1 MSRPHAAKPDYAALG
16 DEELLRRLRA
26 GDADAEEALYM
37 RYKPVVRQP
46 RAHVFSSWARTG
58 EDIIQ
63 EGMIGLYKA
72 VCDYE
77 FDKQASFRVFAELC
91 ITRQIITAIKSATRK
106 KHIPLNTY
114 VSLSRP
120 VYDDGESERTLIDVL
135 QTARVSDPEEALIG
149 RESYEA
155 IARDIET
162 ILSPL
167 ERQSLALYLQGLSY
181 QQIGRG
187 ARPLHQVR
195 GQRHPAREEKSSRNA
210 CAPRRLRPGEEAPA
224 PDARSSALSFRP
236 LAHGRAPKT
245 RRARAIWPGDAPPR
259 AMRAPLPGPS
269 LLSGGSHAEKTG
281 PICSLRHGVRVRGGR
296 GARRAARARRR
307 AAPRDGAV
315 RRPRWCSARR
325 RSSLAASGW
334 ASCSA
339 RAGGGSGARRCSP
352 AATAR
357 WRM

>member
-37 RYKPVVRQP
+37 RYKPVVRS
-46 RAHVFSSWARTG
+46 RARTYFLVG
-58 EDIIQ
+58 ADREDIIQ

-181 QQIGRG
+181 QQIAAALGR
-187 ARPLHQVR
+187 ATKCVDNAI
-195 GQRHPAREEKSSRNA
+195 QRVKKKLEE
-210 CAPRRLRPGEEAPA
+210 RLRA
-224 PDARSSALSFRP
+224 
-236 LAHGRAPKT
+236 
-245 RRARAIWPGDAPPR
+245 
-259 AMRAPLPGPS
+259 
-269 LLSGGSHAEKTG
+269 
-281 PICSLRHGVRVRGGR
+281 
-296 GARRAARARRR
+296 
-307 AAPRDGAV
+307 
-315 RRPRWCSARR
+315 
-325 RSSLAASGW
+325 
-334 ASCSA
+334 
-339 RAGGGSGARRCSP
+339 
-352 AATAR
+352 
-357 WRM
+357 

>member
-1 MSRPHAAKPDYAALG
+1 MSRPHAAKPDYAALS

-37 RYKPVVRQP
+37 RYKPVVRS
-46 RAHVFSSWARTG
+46 RARTYFLVG
-58 EDIIQ
+58 ADREDIIQ

-181 QQIGRG
+181 QQIAAALGRSTKCVDN
-187 ARPLHQVR
+187 AI
-195 GQRHPAREEKSSRNA
+195 QRVKKKLEE
-210 CAPRRLRPGEEAPA
+210 RLRA
-224 PDARSSALSFRP
+224 
-236 LAHGRAPKT
+236 
-245 RRARAIWPGDAPPR
+245 
-259 AMRAPLPGPS
+259 
-269 LLSGGSHAEKTG
+269 
-281 PICSLRHGVRVRGGR
+281 
-296 GARRAARARRR
+296 
-307 AAPRDGAV
+307 
-315 RRPRWCSARR
+315 
-325 RSSLAASGW
+325 
-334 ASCSA
+334 
-339 RAGGGSGARRCSP
+339 
-352 AATAR
+352 
-357 WRM
+357 